1 MSGSG
6 KPVVAKRDPQA
17 LLAQL
22 RREGVL
28 RTAREAVAGSRRPV
42 LPTGVERLDRAL
54 GGGLPRGRIV
64 ELVGPLSSGRT
75 AFLLQVLAAA
85 TLRGEQTALIDPA
98 NTFDAAAAAAAA
110 VALERVLWVRP
121 GRRLD
126 AFRAAELVLGA
137 GGFGVVAL
145 DLTGLRIGSETRSR
159 ALWPRLSLRAE
170 RSGTV
175 LLALGERREAGTF
188 AALVLGLRRAAPG
201 WVGGAGA
208 PLLLERLEVRIDIL
222 RSKVGLSDGAESPRD
237 GLSGSVAGPVRWAG
251 GSPGRKHGRD
261 AA

>member
-6 KPVVAKRDPQA
+6 QPVVAERDPKA

-28 RTAREAVAGSRRPV
+28 RTAREVGAQRGCSV
-42 LPTGVERLDRAL
+42 LSTGVERFDRAF
-54 GGGLPRGRIV
+54 GGGLPRGRVV

-85 TLRGEQTALIDPA
+85 TSRGEQTALIDPA
-98 NTFDAAAAAAAA
+98 DAFDAAAAAAAG

-121 GRRLD
+121 GGRLD
-126 AFRAAELVLGA
+126 AFRATELVLGA

-145 DLTGLRIGSETRSR
+145 DLGGLRPGDEVRSR

-170 RSGTV
+170 RSGTA

-188 AALVLGLRRAAPG
+188 AALVLGLRRSVPG
-201 WVGGAGA
+201 WSGGAGA
-208 PLLLERLEVRIDIL
+208 PLLLERLEVRLEVL
-222 RSKVGLSDGAESPRD
+222 RSKLGG
-237 GLSGSVAGPVRWAG
+237 VAGPVRWAG
-251 GSPGRKHGRD
+251 GSPGRKCGRD

>member
-1 MSGSG
+1 ME
-6 KPVVAKRDPQA
+6 RDPQA

-28 RTAREAVAGSRRPV
+28 RTAREVSASGRRPV
-42 LPTGVERLDRAL
+42 LPSGVETLDRAL

-85 TLRGEQTALIDPA
+85 TSYGEQTALIDPA
-98 NTFDAAAAAAAA
+98 DAFDAAAAAASG

-121 GRRLD
+121 GGRLD
-126 AFRAAELVLGA
+126 AFKATELVLGA

-145 DLTGLRIGSETRSR
+145 DLTGLRVGYEARSR
-159 ALWPRLSLRAE
+159 VLWPRLSLRAE

-188 AALVLGLRRAAPG
+188 AALALGLRRAAPG

-208 PLLLERLEVRIDIL
+208 PLLLERLEVRIEIL
-222 RSKVGLSDGAESPRD
+222 RSKVGLSGDAGSAAPRD
-237 GLSGSVAGPVRWAG
+237 GSSGSVAGPVRWSG
-251 GSPGRKHGRD
+251 GLSGRKRGRD

>member
-1 MSGSG
+1 MSGS
-6 KPVVAKRDPQA
+6 VVVERDPQA
-17 LLAQL
+17 LLARL

-28 RTAREAVAGSRRPV
+28 RTAREVGAENLRPV
-42 LPTGVERLDRAL
+42 LPSGVETLDRAL
-54 GGGLPRGRIV
+54 GGGLPRGRVV

-85 TLRGEQTALIDPA
+85 TSHGEQTALIDPA
-98 NTFDAAAAAAAA
+98 DAFDAAAAAAAG

-121 GRRLD
+121 GNRLD

-145 DLTGLRIGSETRSR
+145 DLEGVRPGGEARSR

-170 RSGTV
+170 RSRSV

-188 AALVLGLRRAAPG
+188 AALVLGLRRSAPA
-201 WVGGAGA
+201 WSGGAGA
-208 PLLLERLEVRIDIL
+208 PWLLERLEVQLEVL
-222 RSKVGLSDGAESPRD
+222 RSKL
-237 GLSGSVAGPVRWAG
+237 GSVAGPVRWSG
-251 GSPGRKHGRD
+251 GSAGRKRGRD

>member
-1 MSGSG
+1 
-6 KPVVAKRDPQA
+6 VVAVERDPQA

-28 RTAREAVAGSRRPV
+28 RTARELGAHGGRPV
-42 LPTGVERLDRAL
+42 LATGVEELDRAL

-64 ELVGPLSSGRT
+64 ELVGPLSSGCT
-75 AFLLQVLAAA
+75 AFLWQVLAAA
-85 TLRGEQTALIDPA
+85 TARGEQTALIDPGDA
-98 NTFDAAAAAAAA
+98 LDAAAAAAAG
-110 VALERVLWVRP
+110 VALGRVLWVRP
-121 GRRLD
+121 SRRLD

-145 DLTGLRIGSETRSR
+145 DLWGGRPEGDVRSR

-170 RSGTV
+170 RSGAV
-175 LLALGERREAGTF
+175 LLASGGRREAGTF

-208 PLLLERLEVRIDIL
+208 PLLLERLDVRIEVL
-222 RSKVGLSDGAESPRD
+222 RSKLGCAGAVAAAS
-237 GLSGSVAGPVRWAG
+237 SGEPAGRAAGPVRWAG
-251 GSPGRKHGRD
+251 SPPGRKRGRD

>member
-6 KPVVAKRDPQA
+6 QPVVVGRDPQA

-28 RTAREAVAGSRRPV
+28 RTAREVGAGNRRPV
-42 LPTGVERLDRAL
+42 LTTGVDGLDRVI

-85 TLRGEQTALIDPA
+85 TSRGEQTALIDPA
-98 NTFDAAAAAAAA
+98 DAFDAAAASAAG
-110 VALERVLWVRP
+110 VTLQRVLWVRP
-121 GRRLD
+121 GGRLD

-145 DLTGLRIGSETRSR
+145 DLEGVRAGGEARSR

-170 RSGTV
+170 RSGSV

-188 AALVLGLRRAAPG
+188 AALVLGLRRAVSG
-201 WVGGAGA
+201 WAGGAGA
-208 PLLLERLEVRIDIL
+208 PLLLERLDVRIEVL
-222 RSKVGLSDGAESPRD
+222 RSKL
-237 GLSGSVAGPVRWAG
+237 GSAAGPVRWAG
-251 GSPGRKHGRD
+251 GSPGRKRGQD